1 MKSGRCLGHPPQHH
15 STLHT
20 LAKYNPTLAAL
31 LISLCD
37 SPSMT
42 NVIRPNFG
50 RATDE
55 VSETVDN
62 FTPLQV
68 YGKAVGH
75 FVALIRA
82 ESDEA
87 GATLQLIVG
96 QETGV
101 AAETVAVLPDT
112 AVGELEAEAM
122 AHAILRTLAIV
133 RESFVGCP
141 GSPALAP

>member
-1 MKSGRCLGHPPQHH
+1 MRSRRCLSCPPQHH

-20 LAKYNPTLAAL
+20 PAKYNPTLAAL
-31 LISLCD
+31 LIPLCD
-37 SPSMT
+37 SPPMT

-55 VSETVDN
+55 YSETVDD
-62 FTPLQV
+62 FTPLQI
-68 YGKAVGH
+68 YGKTVGH

-87 GATLQLIVG
+87 GETLQLIVG
-96 QETGV
+96 QETGE
-101 AAETVAVLPDT
+101 AAETVAILPDT
-112 AVGELEAEAM
+112 AAGEAEAEAM

-141 GSPALAP
+141 GSPALDS

>member
-1 MKSGRCLGHPPQHH
+1 
-15 STLHT
+15 
-20 LAKYNPTLAAL
+20 
-31 LISLCD
+31 
-37 SPSMT
+37 MT

-55 VSETVDN
+55 ASETVDN

-68 YGKAVGH
+68 YGKTVGH

-82 ESDEA
+82 QNEEA
-87 GATLQLIVG
+87 GETLQLIVG
-96 QETGV
+96 QETGE
-101 AAETVAVLPDT
+101 AAETVAILPDT
-112 AVGELEAEAM
+112 AAGEAEAEAM

-141 GSPALAP
+141 GSPALDS